1 MLSAPVMCGQSA
13 PVTGEDAAGRGAE
26 TAAYARGSV
35 GPVLSPP
42 ILTFQLFFFS
52 PDIRVCPLSAKHT
65 HRPSR
70 SPRGWRPTRPW

>member
-1 MLSAPVMCGQSA
+1 MLSAPVTCGQSA

-26 TAAYARGSV
+26 TAAYVRGSV

-52 PDIRVCPLSAKHT
+52 PDI
-65 HRPSR
+65 
-70 SPRGWRPTRPW
+70 